1 MISNFSFFTLRIYK
15 GEVLKGDAAKAA
27 ANYITTADNDHDG
40 LAEMLERFVL

>member
-1 MISNFSFFTLRIYK
+1 MIAYAGLGVAMAN
-15 GEVLKGDAAKAA
+15 GCDAAKAA